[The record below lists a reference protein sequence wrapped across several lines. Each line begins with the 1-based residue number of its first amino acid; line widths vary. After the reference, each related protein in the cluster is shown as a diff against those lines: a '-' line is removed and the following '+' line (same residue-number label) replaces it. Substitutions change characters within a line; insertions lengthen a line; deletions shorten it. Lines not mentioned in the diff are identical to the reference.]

1 MDRQRLALVMTIV
14 GLAIIVVAIVGLLG
28 SGGGS
33 NNGAGEESIAATS
46 TTTSTTPTTTT
57 TSSTTTSTTST
68 TTTMTTVLVE
78 DPEQFLRLL
87 VDVLR
92 CVVDFLV
99 SRLNEKTIAIYGEDQ
114 CRTTLAGVLDPQA
127 ELEIREIGPIAPWDY
142 VIDGITTPIPDALPV
157 EVQRLAGGETIIQ
170 ELHWQLV
177 DGAWTWFSDCGEPI
191 TG

>member
-1 MDRQRLALVMTIV
+1 MMDRQRLALVMTIV
-14 GLAIIVVAIVGLLG
+14 GLAMIVVATVGLLG

-33 NNGAGEESIAATS
+33 EGGAGEETIAATS
-46 TTTSTTPTTTT
+46 TPTSTTTTTTT
-57 TSSTTTSTTST
+57 TSTTTSSTIST
-68 TTTMTTVLVE
+68 TTTVSGE
-78 DPEQFLRLL
+78 DPEEFLRLF
-87 VDVLR
+87 VGGLR
-92 CVVDFLV
+92 GDVDFLV

-114 CRTTLAGVLDPQA
+114 CRTTLAGLLDPEA

-142 VIDGITTPIPDALPV
+142 VIDGITTGIPDALPV
-157 EVQRLAGGETIIQ
+157 EVQRLADGQTIIQ